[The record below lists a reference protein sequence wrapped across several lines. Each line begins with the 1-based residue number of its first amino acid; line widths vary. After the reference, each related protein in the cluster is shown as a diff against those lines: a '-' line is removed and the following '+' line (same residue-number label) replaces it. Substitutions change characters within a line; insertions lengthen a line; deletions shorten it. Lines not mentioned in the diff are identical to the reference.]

1 MKLVTAVVRPAKLD
15 ETRNALSGLGFRV
28 LPSRRCRAS
37 DGKGGTASFTGAPSK
52 P

>member
-1 MKLVTAVVRPAKLD
+1 MKPVTAVIRPAKLD
-15 ETRNALSGLGFRV
+15 QTRNALSGLGFWV

-37 DGKGGTASFTGAPSK
+37 DGKGGTPSFTGAPCT